1 VIACE
6 LFDDGVDLRDIA
18 AQLGH
23 VSVAITDRYVNH
35 ANPKRRIAA
44 IRARPRPD
52 VQSTPRENQ

>member
-1 VIACE
+1 MSTLTAME
-6 LFDDGVDLRDIA
+6 LAPMIRQAMKD
-18 AQLGH
+18 Q
-23 VSVAITDRYVNH
+23 SYVNH